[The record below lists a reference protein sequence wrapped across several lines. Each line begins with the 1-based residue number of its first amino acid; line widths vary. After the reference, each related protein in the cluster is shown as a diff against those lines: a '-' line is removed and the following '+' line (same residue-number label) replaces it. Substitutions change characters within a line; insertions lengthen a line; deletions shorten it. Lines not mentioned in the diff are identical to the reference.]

1 MSRRLEPAEIIP
13 ADLDVVVR
21 LDLDRMNRGLG
32 AEPGAQVTSRV
43 ATDPLVSKALVHA
56 KTVTIGLRASD
67 FLRGDHVIVVETDVS
82 KLALPDDF
90 EPVASK
96 NDKVRVL
103 VKKGDAARTETQAVV
118 ILDER
123 AIAFVSPI
131 ETDAVLRVLESGA
144 DELRGDPP
152 REGLL
157 SIDMRTHRLDP
168 ALERKYPS
176 FARLV
181 RELRRVRGVAE
192 VREDGLGFDVEI
204 IAKSADAADR
214 VARFLEALRAGA
226 KDEGLS
232 GMLARMK
239 IEPLEASVRV
249 QLTVPAAIVLDA
261 IRDEA
266 DAGAGLHPAPV
277 EGTTNI
283 QPPAPE

>member
-1 MSRRLEPAEIIP
+1 
-13 ADLDVVVR
+13 
-21 LDLDRMNRGLG
+21 
-32 AEPGAQVTSRV
+32 
-43 ATDPLVSKALVHA
+43 

-131 ETDAVLRVLESGA
+131 ETDAVLRVLQGGA

-239 IEPLEASVRV
+239 VEPLEASVRV

-266 DAGAGLHPAPV
+266 DAGAGLHAAPV